1 MSEKDNGH
9 KGGDLWQGYAGG
21 VDLADVAAAFRAKYG
36 YAPVEVRW
44 VGCVFLAG
52 PIGARPRGLTARAVD
67 ASRAARELTA
77 AEARERAQ
85 QLALE
90 LEV

>member
-1 MSEKDNGH
+1 MSDDGNGH
-9 KGGDLWQGYAGG
+9 KGATWQGYAGG

-36 YAPVEVRW
+36 YEPVEVRW
-44 VGCVFLAG
+44 AGCVFLAG
-52 PIGARPRGLTARAVD
+52 PIDARPRGLTARAVD
-67 ASRAARELTA
+67 AGRAAAELSA
-77 AEARERAQ
+77 AEAAERAL